1 MLVRIL
7 AGIILLAATGCQS
20 RAQPQ
25 QVDGSPQATASEASL
40 SDVNE
45 SVAQSRQNAI
55 TRAVDR
61 ASKAVV
67 SINVISVNV
76 VEVRNP
82 FAGFFDDPF
91 FGQFFSPQRTQQ
103 VEQEVQNLGSGFV
116 ISPDGYIVTN
126 HHVAGN
132 ATRVTVSLG
141 DGQTLPAQLIGS
153 DEASDLA
160 LIKVDSDESLP
171 FLKFAAEQEPIVG
184 EWAIALGNPLNL
196 FQRSEPTVTVGV
208 VSGLQRDLGNH
219 DGHFLYD
226 MIQTDASINQGN
238 SGGPLLNAMGDV
250 IGVNTVIVSQSGGSI
265 GLGFAIPASRAKRIV
280 EELRINGKVDRAYYT
295 GIHFTPITSQIVSA
309 LNLENRQGILIADVD
324 ENSPASVA
332 GLQPYDVIA
341 AVEGELIRDTDEY
354 RARIYDF
361 RPGDAITYDIL
372 RDGQP
377 LRIVMEIGR
386 QDN

>member
-1 MLVRIL
+1 MPL
-7 AGIILLAATGCQS
+7 
-20 RAQPQ
+20 
-25 QVDGSPQATASEASL
+25 
-40 SDVNE
+40 
-45 SVAQSRQNAI
+45 

-76 VEVRNP
+76 VEVRDP

-91 FGQFFSPQRTQQ
+91 FRQFFSPQRTRQ

-116 ISPDGYIVTN
+116 ISSDGYIVTN

-132 ATRVTVSLG
+132 ATKVTVSLA

-153 DEASDLA
+153 DKASDLA

-171 FLKFAAEQEPIVG
+171 FLNFAAEQEPIVG

-265 GLGFAIPASRAKRIV
+265 GLGFAIPASRAQRIV

-309 LNLENRQGILIADVD
+309 LNLKNRQGILIADVD
-324 ENSPASVA
+324 ESSPANVA

-377 LRIVMEIGR
+377 LKIVMEIGR
-386 QDN
+386 QNN